1 MKRGMV
7 LWLSG
12 LFFLLAVLGV
22 YADPPPEFD
31 YQGKILVDD
40 VPLTGPGYFKYA
52 ISDETGAT
60 NFWAHDGTTTGEPAT
75 FITND
80 CHNGVFSAI
89 IGGAPMGD
97 VDPAIFALNTSLYL
111 RVWFSA
117 DGVTFNE
124 MLPAQ
129 DLLSSPYA
137 INADML
143 DGLHAADILA
153 GYAETDPVFSISPA
167 FGITAVQ
174 IGRWNAAWGWG
185 DHALAGY
192 LTSEADPVWT
202 AASNSYYQKTE
213 ADGRFVDVTGDTMT
227 GTLTINSGAGS
238 DLVVSSAGGDILIG
252 SAAAGDQGGVAVGA
266 GAQASLAGV
275 AVGSNAV
282 AITHGVAVGLNASG
296 GLSGT
301 AAGAGA
307 NGGSGGAAVGYAA
320 NGSSSGAAVGYTA
333 NGFLNG
339 SAVGY
344 QADGSTSGAAVGY
357 NSVGFSYGAAM
368 GYGAKA
374 GWYGAALGRSA
385 NGATNGVAVG
395 YGANGAFTN
404 VAIGVAASAQQ
415 GTERIAIG
423 HNVTNDVN
431 ESARLRGSLYL
442 DGGTYVYGRRTFATG
457 SFQQL
462 LPLPS
467 LQNVVY
473 VATNGTSAGP
483 GTIDR
488 PFDTPQNA
496 YAYAALTYVGQA
508 AAVVIAAG
516 RYPPLN
522 MNAGNVHVIGES
534 RCEITNLMIS
544 AAANSI
550 QGKQRVENIIVLQAT
565 IVAADLGEDVKF
577 HNCRFELGLDIYGPN
592 VEVQDCFAMAQDAQ
606 AVIVGDGINNIDGVA
621 LTQSSFQNDSGVY
634 GTMEVNQGVGNFEV
648 IGCQIVNKSTFA
660 CIVDNETGP
669 ISPVHFYT
677 HNYIRGNPAG
687 TSVRD
692 PAAGGAGAGSTM
704 AFTHNTVLG
713 GVGVAGHSQFYAN
726 NVVYGLINQVGGI
739 GPGWT
744 QAGTGTGADAANNTE
759 HQTTRPALPAAW
771 VD

>member
-12 LFFLLAVLGV
+12 LVFLLAVSGV
-22 YADPPPEFD
+22 YADLLPEFD

-40 VPLTGPGYFKYA
+40 MPLTGPGYFKYA
-52 ISDETGAT
+52 ISDELGTT
-60 NFWAHDGTTTGEPAT
+60 NFWAHDGTSTGEPAT

-89 IGGAPMGD
+89 IGRAPMGA
-97 VDPAIFALNTSLYL
+97 VDPGIFTLHTSLYL

-117 DGVTFNE
+117 DGAAFNE

-129 DLLSSPYA
+129 DLLSAPYA
-137 INADML
+137 ISADML
-143 DGLHAADILA
+143 DGYHAADILA
-153 GYAETDPVFSISPA
+153 GYAETDPVFSGSPA
-167 FGITAVQ
+167 FGITAAQ
-174 IGRWNAAWGWG
+174 ISRWNSAWGWG

-192 LTSEADPVWT
+192 LTSETDPIWT

-227 GTLTINSGAGS
+227 GTLTINSGVGN

-252 SAAAGDQGGVAVGA
+252 SAAAADSGGVAVGA

-282 AITHGVAVGLNASG
+282 AMTHGVAVGLNAAG
-296 GLSGT
+296 QLSGT
-301 AAGAGA
+301 AVGDGA
-307 NGGSGGAAVGYAA
+307 NGQSGGAALGYAA
-320 NGSSSGAAVGYTA
+320 NG
-333 NGFLNG
+333 NLNG
-339 SAVGY
+339 TAVGY
-344 QADGSTSGAAVGY
+344 QADGSASGAAVGY
-357 NSVGFSYGAAM
+357 NSVGLSWGAAA

-374 GWYGAALGRSA
+374 NWYGAALGREA
-385 NGATNGVAVG
+385 NGATNGVAIG
-395 YGANGAFTN
+395 YNANGAKTN
-404 VAIGVAASAQQ
+404 VAIGVAASAQM

-423 HNVTNDVN
+423 HNVTNDVD
-431 ESARLRGSLYL
+431 ETARLRGDLFM
-442 DGGTYVYGRRTFATG
+442 DGGRAVYSRMPFATG
-457 SFQQL
+457 SFRQL
-462 LPLPS
+462 LPLPP

-496 YAYAALTYVGQA
+496 YTYAATAYAGQP

-534 RCEITNLMIS
+534 RCEITNLTIT

-550 QGKQRVENIIVLQAT
+550 AGKQRVENLIVLQAAT
-565 IVAADLGEDVKF
+565 VAADLGEDVKF
-577 HNCRFELGLDIYGPN
+577 HNCRFELGLNIYGPN

-606 AVIVGDGINNIDGVA
+606 AVIVGDGINNIDGIA
-621 LTQSSFQNDSGVY
+621 LTQSSFLNDSGVY
-634 GTMEVNQGVGNFEV
+634 GTMEVNLGVGNFEV

-669 ISPVHFYT
+669 IAPAHFYT
-677 HNYIRGNPAG
+677 HNYIRGMPA
-687 TSVRD
+687 SVAVQD
-692 PAAGGAGAGSTM
+692 PAAGAAGATI
-704 AFTHNTVLG
+704 AFTQNTVMG
-713 GVGVAGHSQFYAN
+713 NVGLNAHLQFFAN
-726 NVVYGLINQVGGI
+726 NVVYGLINNAGGV
-739 GPGWT
+739 PGWL
-744 QAGTGTGADAANNTE
+744 QAGTGTGMDASGNTE
-759 HQTTRPALPAAW
+759 HEVTRPVLPAAW